1 MRVKKVVYCT
11 PLLVGLLTRPGEP
24 ITASKGVSTGTVK
37 VADFTDTAPDAAT
50 YTTSSYTVSINWEEE
65 AEKVTSTDS
74 QNLRSIVGGSDTYAA
89 AGSYP
94 VTISIVAADGRGIES
109 QAEAQIAGLTGAGES
124 INGIKGTST
133 GSVEVADFTD
143 TAPDAATYT
152 TSSYTVSINW
162 EDGTTLTSGTI
173 NTDGSGGYAVFGT
186 HTYTGQRGS
195 HRMDQFVTNVTPSNK
210 KRRTSGCRLGEWEL
224 FECNGA
230 LVDIRFFPKIGR
242 KPAIRPLR

>member
-1 MRVKKVVYCT
+1 MQSAGRTGLGTVTYKRVTYKMRVKKVVYCT

-37 VADFTDTAPDAAT
+37 
-50 YTTSSYTVSINWEEE
+50 
-65 AEKVTSTDS
+65 
-74 QNLRSIVGGSDTYAA
+74 
-89 AGSYP
+89 
-94 VTISIVAADGRGIES
+94 
-109 QAEAQIAGLTGAGES
+109 
-124 INGIKGTST
+124 
-133 GSVEVADFTD
+133 VADFTD